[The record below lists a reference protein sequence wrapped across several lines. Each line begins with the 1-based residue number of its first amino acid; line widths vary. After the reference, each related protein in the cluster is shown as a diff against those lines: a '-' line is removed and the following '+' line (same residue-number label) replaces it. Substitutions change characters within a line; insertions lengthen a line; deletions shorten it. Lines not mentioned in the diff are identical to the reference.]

1 VARGGPSGAALF
13 VGLVAEIIRLVRHQ
27 VRRTSAPWLLG
38 LALLLQLVA
47 LLL

>member
-1 VARGGPSGAALF
+1 MSGAALL
-13 VGLVAEIIRLVRHQ
+13 VGLVAGIRLIRHQ